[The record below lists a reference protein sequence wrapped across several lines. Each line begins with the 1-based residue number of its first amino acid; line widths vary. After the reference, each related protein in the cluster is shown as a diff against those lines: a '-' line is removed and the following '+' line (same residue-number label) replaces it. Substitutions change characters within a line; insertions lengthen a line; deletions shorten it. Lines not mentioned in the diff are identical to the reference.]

1 MGNFGTRWF
10 LHRGSKRD
18 ALEWG
23 DGNDNSGAVRG
34 QGRER
39 EGHNYVI

>member
-1 MGNFGTRWF
+1 MKN
-10 LHRGSKRD
+10 
-18 ALEWG
+18 ALELG

-39 EGHNYVI
+39 KGHNYVI